1 MTLNCKRAIVRL
13 FFTSF
18 VKNQNDGRSLNKS
31 FEKSEQTTWMSA
43 NFWTFLTFLF
53 EIQSSKMTSMYRL
66 SPIISPET
74 MVFDMPT
81 TMYKLPMIQ
90 NSNNGDSSNQSLELS
105 NVSIFISSL
114 SWEYSV
120 CNLTL
125 GLSKEISFR
134 NAIIYITKSKEN
146 IAFNKKIHVW

>member
-1 MTLNCKRAIVRL
+1 
-13 FFTSF
+13 
-18 VKNQNDGRSLNKS
+18 
-31 FEKSEQTTWMSA
+31 MSA

-90 NSNNGDSSNQSLELS
+90 NSNNVESSNQSQELS
-105 NVSIFISSL
+105 TVSIFISSL
-114 SWEYSV
+114 SWRYSV
-120 CNLTL
+120 CNFTL
-125 GLSKEISFR
+125 GLNNLKSNLLPKIVLTFGSKIPFIKR
-134 NAIIYITKSKEN
+134 NL
-146 IAFNKKIHVW
+146 KKISICGKKISSNCNVEKNRFSVNFVDLQSL

>member
-43 NFWTFLTFLF
+43 NFWTYLTFLF

-90 NSNNGDSSNQSLELS
+90 NSNNGESSNQSQELS
-105 NVSIFISSL
+105 NVSIFILSL

-120 CNLTL
+120 FFD
-125 GLSKEISFR
+125 FR
-134 NAIIYITKSKEN
+134 IEQR
-146 IAFNKKIHVW
+146 HML

>member
-1 MTLNCKRAIVRL
+1 
-13 FFTSF
+13 
-18 VKNQNDGRSLNKS
+18 
-31 FEKSEQTTWMSA
+31 MSA

-90 NSNNGDSSNQSLELS
+90 NSYNGVSSNQSQELS
-105 NVSIFISSL
+105 DVSIFISSL
-114 SWEYSV
+114 SWKYSV
-120 CNLTL
+120 CNFTLRLNKLKSILLTKNIL
-125 GLSKEISFR
+125 TFCNKIPFINR
-134 NAIIYITKSKEN
+134 NI
-146 IAFNKKIHVW
+146 KKISICDKKISANCNVEKKKIVFKWNLCIYNFCRILST

>member
-1 MTLNCKRAIVRL
+1 
-13 FFTSF
+13 
-18 VKNQNDGRSLNKS
+18 
-31 FEKSEQTTWMSA
+31 MSA

-90 NSNNGDSSNQSLELS
+90 NSNNGDSSNQSMELS

-114 SWEYSV
+114 SWKYSV
-120 CNLTL
+120 CNLTVNFYFKIEQFKKHSVTKNFGNKIPL
-125 GLSKEISFR
+125 TKR
-134 NAIIYITKSKEN
+134 NL
-146 IAFNKKIHVW
+146 KKISICRMKISTNCNVEKNRF